1 MRRPSGRTLAA
12 VGALGALGA
21 AVYWRRNPSACPYR
35 GGRFALDVPR
45 PIITRS
51 RLVRILEPTP
61 GEQLLEI
68 GPGTG
73 HYTLPVASRLEP
85 GGRLVTL
92 DLQRAMLQ
100 HTRDRARDAGTETL
114 GFTQGDAR
122 ALPYRDDAFDG
133 AYLVLVLGEVPD
145 RRAAL
150 SELRRVVRP
159 GGRLVV
165 GELLPDPHMVPFE
178 WLCKH
183 AESEGFEFEERI
195 GGRAGY
201 FARFR
206 VPAESDGQESM
217 G

>member
-1 MRRPSGRTLAA
+1 MRRSTKTLAA
-12 VGALGALGA
+12 VGALGAFGA

-35 GGRFALDVPR
+35 GGRFALDLPR

-51 RLVRILEPTP
+51 RLVRLLAPEP
-61 GEQLLEI
+61 GERLLEI

-73 HYTLPVASRLEP
+73 HYTVPVASRLGP
-85 GGRLVTL
+85 DGRLDAL

-100 HTRDRARDAGTETL
+100 HTRDRARDAGVDAVA
-114 GFTQGDAR
+114 FSQGDAR
-122 ALPYRDDAFDG
+122 RLPYRDGAFDG

-165 GELLPDPHMVPFE
+165 GELLPDPHMVPFG
-178 WLCKH
+178 WLRKH
-183 AESEGFEFEERI
+183 AETAGFEFEDRI

-206 VPAESDGQESM
+206 VPAESAGQESM